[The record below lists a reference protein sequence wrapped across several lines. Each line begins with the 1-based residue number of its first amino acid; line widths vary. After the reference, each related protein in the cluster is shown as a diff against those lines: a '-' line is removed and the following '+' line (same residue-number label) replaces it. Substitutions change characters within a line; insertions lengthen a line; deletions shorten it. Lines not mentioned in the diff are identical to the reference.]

1 VLPAPKVHESA
12 SAISIDPESVG
23 VVFGGLKGLR
33 QASRESRD
41 ALKSGSGGI
50 RDGTL
55 ILGGVETLK
64 LSEGRQR
71 SSRLLPLRV

>member
-12 SAISIDPESVG
+12 SAISIDPESEG

-33 QASRESRD
+33 QASRESLD
-41 ALKSGSGGI
+41 ALKSRAGAI

-64 LSEGRQR
+64 LSEGRQT